1 MVVDCH
7 HDMRYGGPGQ
17 QLISG
22 VQTMTAQEA
31 IKLVDAALEN
41 HWLNL
46 HEGPFPEDQKDADE
60 FEAAMKLVEVVT
72 K

>member
-1 MVVDCH
+1 
-7 HDMRYGGPGQ
+7 
-17 QLISG
+17 
-22 VQTMTAQEA
+22 MTVQEA

-60 FEAAMKLVEVVT
+60 FEAALGLVKVVA

>member
-1 MVVDCH
+1 
-7 HDMRYGGPGQ
+7 
-17 QLISG
+17 
-22 VQTMTAQEA
+22 MTAQEA

-46 HEGPFPEDQKDADE
+46 HVGTGIVSRFVEDQKDADE
-60 FEAAMKLVEVVT
+60 FEAALGLVKVVA

>member
-1 MVVDCH
+1 
-7 HDMRYGGPGQ
+7 
-17 QLISG
+17 
-22 VQTMTAQEA
+22 MTAQEA

>member
-1 MVVDCH
+1 
-7 HDMRYGGPGQ
+7 
-17 QLISG
+17 
-22 VQTMTAQEA
+22 MTAQEA

-60 FEAAMKLVEVVT
+60 FEAALGLVKVVAKWKSQQKHLRPVST
-72 K
+72 L

>member
-1 MVVDCH
+1 MTLPKILLC
-7 HDMRYGGPGQ
+7 P
-17 QLISG
+17 LI
-22 VQTMTAQEA
+22 QTRIRTMTAQEA

-60 FEAAMKLVEVVT
+60 FEAALGLVKVVA

>member
-1 MVVDCH
+1 MTLPKILLC
-7 HDMRYGGPGQ
+7 P
-17 QLISG
+17 LI
-22 VQTMTAQEA
+22 QTRIRTMTAQEA

-46 HEGPFPEDQKDADE
+46 HVGTGIVSRFVEDQKDADE
-60 FEAAMKLVEVVT
+60 FEAALGLVKVVA